1 MQGFLS
7 NDMLE
12 EEALNEFNHVYYESG
27 VYEDHQNNTW
37 NEYEIIEDPNVDFFQ
52 RVKEENE
59 LTASS
64 KVDTK

>member
-1 MQGFLS
+1 MKSLRIP
-7 NDMLE
+7 MLISFRG
-12 EEALNEFNHVYYESG
+12 LRR
-27 VYEDHQNNTW
+27 

-64 KVDTK
+64 NVDTK